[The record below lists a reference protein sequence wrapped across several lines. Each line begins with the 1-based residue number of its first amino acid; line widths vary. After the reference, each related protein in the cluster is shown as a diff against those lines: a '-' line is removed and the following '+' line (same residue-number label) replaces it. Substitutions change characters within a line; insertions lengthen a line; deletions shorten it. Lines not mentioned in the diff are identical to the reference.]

1 MHYSAVQCG
10 KLQSRVVANILRIY
24 FLSFAAF
31 VSGKRKRRVPVGAGE
46 TPRGGISLLL
56 YLLTVKLM
64 IPLFIF
70 TEVSRIIFPGS
81 VRTARPER
89 LAGI

>member
-1 MHYSAVQCG
+1 M
-10 KLQSRVVANILRIY
+10 ANILRIY
-24 FLSFAAF
+24 FLSFSAF
-31 VSGKRKRRVPVGAGE
+31 VSGKRKRRVPVRAGE
-46 TPRGGISLLL
+46 TPRGGAVSLLL